1 MTPARTRFLDFPSPE
16 LQVSHADSLRVDRF
30 RGGRAGSYG
39 LDDVRA
45 TVPPVKLGPAAR
57 G

>member
-16 LQVSHADSLRVDRF
+16 TLVSHADSLRVDRF
-30 RGGRAGSYG
+30 RDGREGSYG
-39 LDDVRA
+39 FEEVRA